1 MLQLVGR
8 AKPDC
13 PRMFHIRGLWY
24 GNCAQRAAGMAVTPA
39 HLASWAKVMAMQKT
53 FDEHLA
59 VLENTRVGCAG
70 ELEHLISKASERLA
84 AGGKILFFGNG
95 GSASDAQHL
104 AAELSVRFVR
114 NRRALAGLALGANIS
129 EVTACGND
137 LGFDQVFAR
146 QIEALG
152 QRGDLAIAFST
163 SGKSPNVV
171 AAVRT
176 AKELG
181 IYTVAFTGETG
192 GELKG
197 LVDLL
202 IAIPSAT
209 TARIQEMHALL
220 GHMLC
225 EGIEATLNVGQE

>member
-1 MLQLVGR
+1 MSER
-8 AKPDC
+8 
-13 PRMFHIRGLWY
+13 
-24 GNCAQRAAGMAVTPA
+24 
-39 HLASWAKVMAMQKT
+39 S
-53 FDEHLA
+53 FDEHAEVLA
-59 VLENTRVGCAG
+59 KTRAVCAA
-70 ELEHLISKASERLA
+70 ELGDLIKKASECLA

-137 LGFDQVFAR
+137 LGFEQVFAR

-152 QRGDLAIAFST
+152 RAGDMVIAFST
-163 SGKSPNVV
+163 SGKSPNVI
-171 AAVRT
+171 AAVRS
-176 AKELG
+176 AKERG
-181 IYTVAFTGETG
+181 ISTVAFTGETG
-192 GELKG
+192 GELRG

-202 IAIPSAT
+202 IAVPSAT
-209 TARIQEMHALL
+209 TARIQEMHSLL
-220 GHMLC
+220 GHMMC